1 MGMLPQTYADKLE
14 RVGAG
19 SYLDFATLMRK
30 ASPTLGFRCLLCS
43 GCLRVPGFSSVQ
55 HYLGGRSMRTWCR
68 VLFARRRLRGIRQPD
83 QVGAVSCAA
92 SICFFAGSKA
102 AVITA
107 VVNWAIGINLGNVL
121 IDGDDEEPLIIT
133 SADCR
138 APSEPNHDGAKSP
151 RSECRG
157 RDPRNVRRIPSK
169 WLSASVQN
177 QRPRP

>member
-1 MGMLPQTYADKLE
+1 MPFQET
-14 RVGAG
+14 
-19 SYLDFATLMRK
+19 
-30 ASPTLGFRCLLCS
+30 
-43 GCLRVPGFSSVQ
+43 
-55 HYLGGRSMRTWCR
+55 
-68 VLFARRRLRGIRQPD
+68 PD
-83 QVGAVSCAA
+83 QVGAVSCTA

-157 RDPRNVRRIPSK
+157 RDPRNVRRIPSMSVERVGSEPTPPPVK
-169 WLSASVQN
+169 AKSAAQEYHDEDDQQCIRVHGHTS
-177 QRPRP
+177 